1 MQDHKAL
8 RAAELLRQHCRERCC
23 DDCIFWGR
31 EFPQCRLTGIRSPG
45 HFPVEEIRAD
55 RQRADAAKTQQGDP
69 GTDHTTRARRDVSAF
84 FMAEKEE

>member
-8 RAAELLRQHCRERCC
+8 RAAELLRRHCRERCC

-55 RQRADAAKTQQGDP
+55 RQRADAAKTQQSDP
-69 GTDHTTRARRDVSAF
+69 GINHTTRAHRDVSAF
-84 FMAEKEE
+84 FTIKEE